1 MAATDIKSV
10 LELLRTKVH
19 SADSST
25 SLDELNNMVKAAQLA
40 HTPMIRHYDSDGSL
54 PAATSS
60 EERLAFIT
68 STGSI
73 KMNNGRRWEATTSSS
88 SGGGG
93 PTFSYQGSASAYILG
108 GWIPSPNAP
117 TVSYEKFSLTSD
129 GNGTDTA
136 DLTVARQA
144 ISGAH
149 SETNSYSAGGMN
161 WSGYVSTNIIEKF
174 PFATEGDAT
183 DTGDLTSARDY
194 QTSASSGT
202 HGYISGGQNAP
213 TNLDIIDKFNMAT
226 DGNATDVGDLT
237 EVMWKTS
244 GASDVSA
251 AYGYVYAGEA
261 PVGVAASNK
270 FSFASDGNATTLTGV
285 PMTHPSGYNRR
296 AGVGANSTTY
306 AYQMG
311 ADTNMQTLSNDVVKF
326 PFAAENAV
334 TEVGELTKSKAETGF
349 GNSSTTYAYHSGGAT
364 PGFTNV
370 IEKIDFSS
378 DGNATDVGDLFVSR
392 KRGAEGTQV

>member
-1 MAATDIKSV
+1 MTISLTNLIADVEAKIAA
-10 LELLRTKVH
+10 
-19 SADSST
+19 ANSST
-25 SLDELNNMVKAAQLA
+25 STDELLKIIKAARA
-40 HTPMIRHYDSDGSL
+40 ANTIANTYDSSGAMPVDAANVGNVLMSASDNFLYVLDSAGGSW
-54 PAATSS
+54 SS
-60 EERLAFIT
+60 IT
-68 STGSI
+68 G
-73 KMNNGRRWEATTSSS
+73 

-93 PTFSYQGSASAYILG
+93 GSTFSYQGSASAYILG

-117 TVSYEKFSLTSD
+117 TTAYEKFSLTSD
-129 GNGTDTA
+129 GNATDTA

-161 WSGYVSTNIIEKF
+161 WNGYVSTNIIEKF
-174 PFATEGDAT
+174 PFATDGDAT
-183 DTGDLTSARDY
+183 DTGDLTSPRDF

-237 EVMWKTS
+237 GVMWKPS

-251 AYGYVYAGEA
+251 AYGYVYGGEA
-261 PVGVAASNK
+261 PSGVAASNK

-296 AGVGANSTTY
+296 GGVGANSTTY
-306 AYQMG
+306 AYQLG
-311 ADTNMQTLSNDVVKF
+311 AETNQQTLSNDVVKF
-326 PFAAENAV
+326 SFAAENAI
-334 TEVGELTKSKAETGF
+334 TEVGELTKAAAELGY
-349 GNSSTTYAYHSGGAT
+349 GNSSTTYAYHSGGRT

-378 DGNATDVGDLFVSR
+378 DGNGTDVGDLSVSR